1 MYKNNKYR
9 YFTYLACFLAVYLVS
24 PIIHAKECPENTL
37 IFAANE
43 SISPYFIQENES
55 ASGIVFDIAKQL
67 ESYISEPTCVIGMN
81 WAQAQEQILE
91 GGVDALLH
99 INTNPEREKI
109 LDFSTELVA
118 SEFHLFVHRDS
129 NFDENNID
137 LNNMIIGVEAKG
149 YPYSYLKRND
159 IPLAL
164 VSSWEEGM
172 RGVINGDI
180 DAVLVDHLVGM
191 NTIFNSRIANLKS
204 IPSPLP
210 KSYSRIAVKKGNDL
224 ILDQINK
231 GLAILYA
238 DGTIDRSIK
247 NWMTPSI
254 QMVEQLWHEQ
264 ERVKTQNIGLII
276 LSLLTLLCLIAF
288 VKSRMT
294 ISSELDK
301 NKDLN
306 RALKGAY
313 TELQDKNEAL
323 ADANQNLET
332 FVSLASHDMR
342 APLNGMKNLIQWAEE
357 DLATDNHNNV
367 REHLSLLK
375 SRSTR
380 LSNLLSDLLI
390 FFRADK
396 HSADSNE
403 LIDPNL
409 CARELVNNF
418 DSPLNVNIIIAPNAK
433 LHVSRTLFELVLSN
447 LIKNSILHSGE
458 DSDLYIKLEFKQL
471 NASLEMTFSDSGKGI
486 NEDQLNL
493 IFMPFEVGQSR
504 DKSEGSGIGLAL
516 VRRVIEQNNGSI
528 ELTEHTPSTLKGAV
542 FKCTFNESSIVVN
555 ERANA

>member
-1 MYKNNKYR
+1 
-9 YFTYLACFLAVYLVS
+9 
-24 PIIHAKECPENTL
+24 
-37 IFAANE
+37 
-43 SISPYFIQENES
+43 
-55 ASGIVFDIAKQL
+55 
-67 ESYISEPTCVIGMN
+67 VIGMN
-81 WAQAQEQILE
+81 WAQAQEQILK

-109 LDFSTELVA
+109 LDFSTELVV

-204 IPSPLP
+204 ISSPLP

-396 HSADSNE
+396 HSADDNK

-418 DSPLNVNIIIAPNAK
+418 DSPLNVNIIIAPNA
-433 LHVSRTLFELVLSN
+433 
-447 LIKNSILHSGE
+447 
-458 DSDLYIKLEFKQL
+458 
-471 NASLEMTFSDSGKGI
+471 
-486 NEDQLNL
+486 
-493 IFMPFEVGQSR
+493 
-504 DKSEGSGIGLAL
+504 
-516 VRRVIEQNNGSI
+516 
-528 ELTEHTPSTLKGAV
+528 
-542 FKCTFNESSIVVN
+542 
-555 ERANA
+555 